1 MNEATTVASVYAL
14 APFMTYGTTQVGA
27 STNSLGLANA
37 FLTVPN
43 LVNTSTGTPLT
54 TTPAGNGTVPQ
65 AELNTL
71 ADVLSSCVNSTG
83 ATTTCA
89 SLFTAATPAGGTA
102 PTNTLQAIY
111 NIATN
116 PASQVATL
124 YALAPA
130 TAPFQPTLTVA
141 PNDWTVILAYPGG
154 GLQTAIAID
163 AVGDVWIANEY
174 TSETQVSA
182 SVTELSPN
190 GTLLSGPTGYTG
202 AGLTDPTGIAMD
214 PSGNVWL
221 INDSSTP
228 ALMKLSATGT
238 PLTGSTGISLPYC
251 GVQLAID
258 GFGNIWCGA
267 LTKIDNNGNVLSGSG
282 YTGGGLGY
290 TQGFSVDTSEN
301 VWIASGAY
309 TSGSVSKFTNAG
321 VPLSGATGYTG
332 NELLAWSIANDNA
345 GNAWV
350 SCVGLN
356 YSVFKFAND
365 GTNLSGSYGF
375 RGGGIQDP
383 RAIAVDGAGNVW
395 VTSDV
400 GTNTFPDGWV
410 IELNNSGTIL
420 SGLGGFAMP
429 TEGYPVGIAVDGSGN
444 VWVIED
450 GHYIVELVG
459 AAAPVVTPLSVGVK
473 NGTLATR
480 P

>member
-1 MNEATTVASVYAL
+1 
-14 APFMTYGTTQVGA
+14 
-27 STNSLGLANA
+27 
-37 FLTVPN
+37 
-43 LVNTSTGTPLT
+43 
-54 TTPAGNGTVPQ
+54 
-65 AELNTL
+65 
-71 ADVLSSCVNSTG
+71 
-83 ATTTCA
+83 
-89 SLFTAATPAGGTA
+89 
-102 PTNTLQAIY
+102 
-111 NIATN
+111 
-116 PASQVATL
+116 
-124 YALAPA
+124 
-130 TAPFQPTLTVA
+130 
-141 PNDWTVILAYPGG
+141 
-154 GLQTAIAID
+154 
-163 AVGDVWIANEY
+163 VGDVWVANEF

-202 AGLTDPTGIAMD
+202 AGLTDPAGIAMD

-221 INDSSTP
+221 IDDSSTP

-251 GVQLAID
+251 AGQLAID

-290 TQGFSVDTSEN
+290 TQSFSIDTSEN

-309 TSGSVSKFTNAG
+309 ASGSVSKFTNAG

-332 NELLAWSIANDNA
+332 NELISYGIANDNA

-350 SCVGLN
+350 ASRGLN
-356 YSVFKFAND
+356 NSVFKFAPD
-365 GTNLSGSYGF
+365 GTNLSGSNGYK
-375 RGGGIQDP
+375 GGGIVDP

-400 GTNTFPDGWV
+400 NTNTLPGWV

-420 SGLGGFAMP
+420 SGPDGFDLP
-429 TEGYPVGIAVDGSGN
+429 TKGYPVGIAVDGSGN

-450 GHYIVELVG
+450 GNYIVELVG
-459 AAAPVVTPLSVGVK
+459 AAIPVVTPLSVGVK